1 MANFVS
7 ILTTEE
13 AKRLS
18 EEDMQ
23 MLYNIQRKANGEIA
37 SDAERKAALKEVIEK
52 KTNAL
57 NGDSGYA
64 EELEKTF
71 C

>member
-52 KTNAL
+52 KANAL